1 MGRGSL
7 MRSSGR
13 GGIDV
18 VRWWAREKKRCLIY
32 L

>member
-1 MGRGSL
+1 MMGRGSL

-18 VRWWAREKKRCLIY
+18 VRWWARERSVV
-32 L
+32 